1 LSDSQHPYR
10 SSLAGGSPHHRAKN
24 LSHEDKARR
33 YLEGS
38 INHLKTVLVNL
49 KARRKA
55 EDTDLELWRA
65 YSKAEFALFIL
76 SISDE
81 EKRWA
86 VQERFD
92 EGTRAVRLLEEA
104 EQLLRDASRASILGS
119 QENLAKIWRA
129 ETRMIHVSKTIQK
142 GERVEGS

>member
-1 LSDSQHPYR
+1 LS
-10 SSLAGGSPHHRAKN
+10 N
-24 LSHEDKARR
+24 EDKARR

-38 INHLKTVLVNL
+38 INHLKTVLANL

-86 VQERFD
+86 IQEKID
-92 EGTRAVRLLEEA
+92 GGTPTLQLMEEA
-104 EQLLRDASRASILGS
+104 EQMLQDASRASILGS
-119 QENLAKIWRA
+119 QENLAKIWKA

-142 GERVEGS
+142 GERPERS

>member
-1 LSDSQHPYR
+1 
-10 SSLAGGSPHHRAKN
+10 

-33 YLEGS
+33 YLGGS
-38 INHLKTVLVNL
+38 IDHLKTVLVNL
-49 KARRKA
+49 KAHRKT

-65 YSKAEFALFIL
+65 HSKAEFALFIL

-86 VQERFD
+86 IQEKID
-92 EGTRAVRLLEEA
+92 EGTPAVHLLEEA
-104 EQLLRDASRASILGS
+104 EQLLRDVSRASILGS

-129 ETRMIHVSKTIQK
+129 ETHMIHVSKTIQK
-142 GERVEGS
+142 GERAERS

>member
-1 LSDSQHPYR
+1 
-10 SSLAGGSPHHRAKN
+10 

-38 INHLKTVLVNL
+38 ISHLKTVLANL
-49 KARRKA
+49 KAHRKA
-55 EDTDLELWRA
+55 EDTELELWRA

-86 VQERFD
+86 IEEKID
-92 EGTRAVRLLEEA
+92 GGTPSVRLLEEA
-104 EQLLRDASRASILGS
+104 EQMLRDVSRASILGS
-119 QENLAKIWRA
+119 QENLAKIWKA

-142 GERVEGS
+142 GERPERS